1 MPFNVSI
8 LEIVIMVA
16 SLGGMAAVVY
26 GVVRLVRRL
35 DGGVVGRGEL
45 EAEKR
50 RLERRIEALEERN
63 RLPKG

>member
-1 MPFNVSI
+1 MPFNLGI

-26 GVVRLVRRL
+26 GVVRLVRHL
-35 DGGVVGRGEL
+35 DGRVVGRDEL